1 MPQLTRPI
9 NSLYK
14 LSSFRIRKYGV
25 REKISVKIKKKQKKI
40 NRKTEKLKFQIKND
54 V

>member
-1 MPQLTRPI
+1 MEFVK
-9 NSLYK
+9 N
-14 LSSFRIRKYGV
+14 FRKNP
-25 REKISVKIKKKQKKI
+25 EKTKKI